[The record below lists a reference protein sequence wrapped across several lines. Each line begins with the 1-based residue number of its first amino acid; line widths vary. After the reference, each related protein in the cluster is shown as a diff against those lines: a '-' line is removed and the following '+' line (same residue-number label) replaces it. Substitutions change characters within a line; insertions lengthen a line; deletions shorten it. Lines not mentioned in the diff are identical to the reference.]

1 MVNMKIR
8 LVLSTCFVLV
18 TLIVMSTPEIQSATD
33 FSSKNVEPSTA
44 TPTPFD
50 VEESSL
56 KLGWRTSAP
65 YLREMIDVF
74 QTNDFKY
81 TVK

>member
-18 TLIVMSTPEIQSATD
+18 TLFVMSTPEIQSATD
-33 FSSKNVEPSTA
+33 FSSRNVEPSTA

-56 KLGWRTSAP
+56 KLGWRTNAL

-74 QTNDFKY
+74 QTNDFKC